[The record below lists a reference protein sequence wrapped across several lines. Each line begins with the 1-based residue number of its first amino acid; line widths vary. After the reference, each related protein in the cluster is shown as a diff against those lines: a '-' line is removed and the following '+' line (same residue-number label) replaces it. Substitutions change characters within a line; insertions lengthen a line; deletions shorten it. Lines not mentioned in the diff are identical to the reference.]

1 MKLTRHMLREKGM
14 TCIYQ
19 HLLLNKDI
27 KEVVF
32 ENSEDNQVDGFLYAI
47 TIDCIKYKDIY
58 IEKINELLKGWEFSR
73 LGYIEQAI
81 LLIAICELDFENTPK
96 AIVINEAIQL
106 AKRYCADDAYKL
118 INGVLDRL

>member
-1 MKLTRHMLREKGM
+1 MSLTRHMLREKGM

-32 ENSEDNQVDGFLYAI
+32 ENSEDNQVDGFLYTI

-58 IEKINELLKGWEFSR
+58 IEKINELLKGWEFTR
-73 LGYIEQAI
+73 LGYLEQAI
-81 LLIAICELDFENTPK
+81 LLIAVCELDFEITPK
-96 AIVINEAIQL
+96 AIVINEAIKL
-106 AKRYCADDAYKL
+106 AQSYCDEKAYKL
-118 INGVLDRL
+118 INGVLDKL

>member
-1 MKLTRHMLREKGM
+1 MGLTRHMLREKGM

-47 TIDCIKYKDIY
+47 TIDCVKYKDIY

-73 LGYIEQAI
+73 LGYLEQAI
-81 LLIAICELDFENTPK
+81 LLIAVCELDFEITPK

-106 AKRYCADDAYKL
+106 AKRYCGDDAYKL